1 MPQELPGIPRL
12 RAGDVI
18 ENSVTGERVVV
29 LIGSGESRDGSIA
42 GHLFVRPGGA
52 VAVEHVHAT
61 VSERFR
67 VIEGRLGVRIGG
79 RESVLEK
86 GADVTIT
93 PGVAHDWWNPGPGE
107 AQVLVEVEPGR
118 RFELMLSTLFGLAN
132 DRLTN
137 SKGVPH
143 LLQLAVIAREFR
155 DVIEFVKPPRILQRA
170 HVRVPCADRAGAGL
184 PALLPPLPAP
194 PRPRPAGPGRHGP
207 ARRAQAPRR
216 RGVS

>member
-12 RAGDVI
+12 CAGDVI

-29 LIGSGESRDGSIA
+29 LIGTGESRDGRIA

-52 VAVEHVHAT
+52 VAMEHLHAT

-86 GADVTIT
+86 GADVTVT
-93 PGVAHDWWNPGPGE
+93 PGVVHDWWNPGPGE

-137 SKGVPH
+137 SKGMPH

-155 DVIEFVKPPRILQRA
+155 DVIEFVKPPRILQRLA
-170 HVRVPCADRAGAGL
+170 FAFLAPIGQALGYQPYYARYLRPHDHVQPDPAVM
-184 PALLPPLPAP
+184 ALLD
-194 PRPRPAGPGRHGP
+194 
-207 ARRAQAPRR
+207 ARRRSAAAA
-216 RGVS
+216 

>member
-1 MPQELPGIPRL
+1 MPQEPPGIPRL
-12 RAGDVI
+12 RAGDVV

-79 RESVLEK
+79 RESTLEK

-155 DVIEFVKPPRILQRA
+155 DVIEFVKPPRILQRVMFA
-170 HVRVPCADRAGAGL
+170 FLAPIGQALGYQPYYLRYLRPHDRVQPDPAVM
-184 PALLPPLPAP
+184 ALLAE
-194 PRPRPAGPGRHGP
+194 RRRPA
-207 ARRAQAPRR
+207 AAA
-216 RGVS
+216 